1 MPKRKITEAQM
12 SIRKRYEDELRAI
25 QPLSPAARK
34 LLSIEGFCDYF
45 NEICMLYPSKW
56 EAYEALED
64 VHEAVF
70 GFRKYSEFDSFRY
83 AVKVKKRSPRG

>member
-1 MPKRKITEAQM
+1 M

-45 NEICMLYPSKW
+45 NEICILYPSKW